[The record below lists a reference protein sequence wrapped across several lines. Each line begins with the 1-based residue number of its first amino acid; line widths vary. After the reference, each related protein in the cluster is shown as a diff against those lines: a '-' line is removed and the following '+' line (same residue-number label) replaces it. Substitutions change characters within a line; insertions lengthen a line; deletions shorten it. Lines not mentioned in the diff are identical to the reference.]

1 MKFSE
6 LPKFT
11 RQGHYQVNMPLTYLL
26 KWIKECEEDLHLQ
39 LNPDFQRGHVWTE
52 KQQIAFVEY
61 LFKGGKAQRTIYFN
75 SPSWSGNV
83 NESDYNEFV
92 CVDGLQ
98 RITACQK
105 FLNNEIPIFG
115 YYYKDFTDKL
125 PMSID
130 LLLNINDLKTKKEV
144 LQWYIEMNENG
155 TPHTLKEIEKV
166 KSMLKEENN
175 G

>member
-11 RQGHYQVNMPLTYLL
+11 RQGHYQVNMPLIYLL
-26 KWIKECEEDLHLQ
+26 KWIKKCEEDLHLQ

-61 LFKGGKAQRTIYFN
+61 LFKGGKAQRTICFN
-75 SPSWSGNV
+75 SPSWSGKV

-98 RITACQK
+98 RITACQR

-125 PMSID
+125 PMKVD
-130 LLLNINDLKTKKEV
+130 LLININDLKTKKEV

-155 TPHTLKEIEKV
+155 TPHTSQEIEKV
-166 KSMLKEENN
+166 KTMLKEECNE
-175 G
+175 